1 MKAIAIEH
9 LEEHYSP
16 WLLYEYIHAA
26 QISSCRVIYTNIR
39 NGRVA
44 RILSRYGEV
53 YSQHAWEILP
63 RDSLIVLDP
72 KAEEALTP
80 MEARRYSLVVGG
92 ILGDYP
98 PRGRTR
104 ELLTEPLGLPARSIG
119 EGQYSIDGA
128 VYVACQI
135 QMGRELDKIMYV
147 DGLTVKGD
155 DHEVH
160 LPYRYPIIGGE
171 PLISPVIR
179 RILEVEGV
187 FSEYWLRDFGREK

>member
-1 MKAIAIEH
+1 MRNIVIEH
-9 LEEHYSP
+9 LEDHYSP
-16 WLLYEYIHAA
+16 WLIYEYIHAA
-26 QISSCRVIYTNIR
+26 QVSRCRIIYTNI
-39 NGRVA
+39 GDTRVA

-53 YSQHAWEILP
+53 YSQHAWEVLP
-63 RDSLIVLDP
+63 RESIMVLDP
-72 KAEEALTP
+72 NAEETLSSR
-80 MEARRYSLVVGG
+80 EAGAYNLLIGG

-128 VYVACQI
+128 VYVACQL
-135 QMGRELDKIMYV
+135 QMGMELREIRYI
-147 DGLTVKGD
+147 DGLTVKGA

-160 LPYRYPIIGGE
+160 LPYRYPVVEGR
-171 PLISPVIR
+171 PLLSPVIR

-187 FSEYWLRDFGREK
+187 FSEYWLRDFCGVK